1 MNSVFENGEYVV
13 YGKVGVC
20 RVVDRR
26 TMRFGGAE
34 SGEYYFLAPQDDP
47 RSLVYVP
54 CDNGELM
61 ARLRPLMKK
70 EEIDAM
76 LRSVSDEQVDWIE
89 ERNERST
96 AFRRILAQGDRRQ
109 IVRLIRCLNQKK
121 QERIQ
126 AGKKLS
132 NTDEVLLQACV
143 RLVDEEFSLALG
155 IPRAQVGSYI
165 QERL

>member
-1 MNSVFENGEYVV
+1 
-13 YGKVGVC
+13 
-20 RVVDRR
+20 
-26 TMRFGGAE
+26 
-34 SGEYYFLAPQDDP
+34 
-47 RSLVYVP
+47 
-54 CDNGELM
+54 
-61 ARLRPLMKK
+61 
-70 EEIDAM
+70 M
-76 LRSVSDEQVDWIE
+76 LCSVSDEQVDWIE

-132 NTDEVLLQACV
+132 NTDEVLLQECV